1 MNQTQQEFDT
11 ADAGNSQE
19 HLLARY
25 LIARPY
31 AWVPMPQLAR
41 IITDTGIGTA
51 VHSRVAG
58 ARRRFGMDIQQRR
71 GRSAGHSEYRY
82 VPRPVTVQLQLTMA
96 AA

>member
-1 MNQTQQEFDT
+1 MNRSQQEFDT
-11 ADAGNSQE
+11 ADAGHSQE

-25 LIARPY
+25 LISRPY
-31 AWVPMPQLAR
+31 TCVPMPQLAR
-41 IITDTGIGTA
+41 VVTDTGIGTA

-82 VPRPVTVQLQLTMA
+82 VPKPVTVQLRLTMA